1 MSVTIKKIAELSGVS
16 RGTVDRVLNH
26 RGKVK
31 PDTEERVRRFA
42 QQLGYKPNL
51 AGKALAAKKKS
62 FLIGVLV
69 ASEGNP
75 FFEEVFHGIKAAEQ
89 ELKDY
94 AVHVRIRTMKGYD
107 VEEQLFFIEE
117 MCRAGVHALILNPI
131 SDERIAAKINVLTDA
146 GIPVITMNTD
156 IENSRR
162 LYYVGSNYMRGG
174 ETAGG
179 MLALLTGGKAKVG
192 IITGSVKILGH
203 NQRITGFRNVM
214 HTMYTGIHVIDFADT
229 NDDDIQAYDN
239 ATRMLQAHPEMN
251 AVFVV
256 AAGVYGVCRAI
267 MALGLEKKLT
277 VISFDDVPS
286 TVEMMRKGIVKATIC
301 QQPFLQGNKSVHA
314 AFDYL
319 VSGIKPESDQFIVKN
334 EIKILQNLE

>member
-31 PDTEERVRRFA
+31 PETEALVQRFA

-75 FFEEVFHGIKAAEQ
+75 FFEEVFQGIQAAEQ

-94 AVHVRIRTMKGYD
+94 AVNVRIRTMKGYD
-107 VEEQLFFIEE
+107 VEEQLFFIDE
-117 MCRAGVHALILNPI
+117 MYCAGVHALILNPI
-131 SDERIAAKINVLTDA
+131 SDERIAVKINELTDA
-146 GIPVITMNTD
+146 GVPVITMNTD

-179 MLALLTGGKAKVG
+179 MLGLLTGGKAQVG

-203 NQRITGFRNVM
+203 NQRITGFRNSM
-214 HTMYTGIHVIDFADT
+214 RTMYTEIHVVDFADT

-251 AVFVV
+251 AIFVV

-277 VISFDDVPS
+277 VVSFDDVPS

-319 VSGIKPESDQFIVKN
+319 MSGIKPESDQFIVKN